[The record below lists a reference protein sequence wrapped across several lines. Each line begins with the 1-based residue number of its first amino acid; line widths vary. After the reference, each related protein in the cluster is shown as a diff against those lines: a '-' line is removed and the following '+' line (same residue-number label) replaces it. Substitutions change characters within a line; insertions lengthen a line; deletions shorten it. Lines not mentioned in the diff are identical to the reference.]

1 MTALVLHMT
10 VQSSPEGGVRLSNAP
25 KLRRMAGQ
33 SHNAIINRSVVVG
46 VNQLSVRDPL
56 WSGTEALLPTA
67 TYHSGAKY

>member
-10 VQSSPEGGVRLSNAP
+10 VQSSPEEGVRLSNAP
-25 KLRRMAGQ
+25 KVKRIAGQ
-33 SHNAIINRSVVVG
+33 SHNRDVAVG

-67 TYHSGAKY
+67 THHSGAKY